1 MYFKSI
7 LALPNFNNML
17 LPLPWHLYLM
27 ALLYMLAGL
36 NHFRKPRMYL
46 KIIPPY
52 FPRPVLLNKIT
63 GLAELLLG
71 LLLCFP
77 LFTKFA
83 ACGIIALLIAV
94 FPANLYMYQNPKA
107 GFGLPKYLLLLRL
120 PFQVLL
126 IIWAFLYIR

>member
-1 MYFKSI
+1 MI
-7 LALPNFNNML
+7 

-27 ALLYMLAGL
+27 ALLYIMAGL

-52 FPRPVLLNKIT
+52 FPKPELLNKIT
-63 GLAELLLG
+63 GFAEILLG
-71 LLLCFP
+71 ILLCFP

-83 ACGIIALLIAV
+83 AAGIIVLLIAV

-107 GFGLPKYLLLLRL
+107 GFGLPKYVLLLRL
-120 PFQVLL
+120 PLQAILM
-126 IIWAFLYIR
+126 IWACFYMLR